1 MKVLGVALLLLLL
14 LVVGVFV
21 YVGYNTNSIVKNAI
35 ETIGTQYLGAPVN
48 VKEVEIALQEGRG
61 TLKELEI
68 GNPPGYA
75 GAYAM
80 RFGTVSVEIDP
91 AQSTR
96 DLIVLKRIT
105 IDGARAA
112 AIANTP
118 QETNFRALSSNIPS
132 SNTPT
137 SSGGSKG
144 KLIVDK
150 LDLTN
155 TQATL
160 SSPLLPRA
168 YEVNV
173 PDVHLTDIG
182 RSSNG
187 VDAATVVAQVLE
199 PITKAVTRKMTDA
212 ARKGLGVDPNQFESE
227 AVQRMRDT
235 LKSLGHPTN

>member
-1 MKVLGVALLLLLL
+1 MGGLKRRCASWASAFRFFGAPIGDAMKVLGVALLLLLV

-96 DLIVLKRIT
+96 ELIVLKRIT

-118 QETNFRALSSNIPS
+118 QETNFRALSSNIADVERRFD
-132 SNTPT
+132 
-137 SSGGSKG
+137 G
-144 KLIVDK
+144 
-150 LDLTN
+150 
-155 TQATL
+155 QADRRQTRYDEYAGDGL
-160 SSPLLPRA
+160 VSAAVACVRSERA
-168 YEVNV
+168 
-173 PDVHLTDIG
+173 
-182 RSSNG
+182 R
-187 VDAATVVAQVLE
+187 
-199 PITKAVTRKMTDA
+199 R
-212 ARKGLGVDPNQFESE
+212 
-227 AVQRMRDT
+227 
-235 LKSLGHPTN
+235 

>member
-21 YVGYNTNSIVKNAI
+21 YVGYNTNAIVKNAI

-91 AQSTR
+91 AQSTGE
-96 DLIVLKRIT
+96 LIVLKRIT

-118 QETNFRALSSNIPS
+118 QETNFRALSSNIP
-132 SNTPT
+132 T
-137 SSGGSKG
+137 SSGDSKV

-155 TQATL
+155 TQAIL

-173 PDVHLTDIG
+173 PDVHLTDLG